1 MQLPDLKKETV
12 EQHIDFAWDTFTK
25 GFGTYTSLGD
35 AQEKAHAIMK
45 DFDVIDF
52 LLEEEIDEKA
62 TEYWNEYWSKYQWVG
77 KIDG

>member
-12 EQHIDFAWDTFTK
+12 EQHIDFAWDTFTL

-52 LLEEEIDEKA
+52 LLEEEIDEQVQ
-62 TEYWNEYWSKYQWVG
+62 EMWNDYWSKYL
-77 KIDG
+77 

>member
-12 EQHIDFAWDTFTK
+12 EQHIDFAWDTFAL
-25 GFGTYTSLGD
+25 GFGTYTSLGE

-52 LLEEEIDEKA
+52 LLEEEIDEQVK
-62 TEYWNEYWSKYQWVG
+62 EMWNDYWSKYL
-77 KIDG
+77 

>member
-35 AQEKAHAIMK
+35 AQEKAHVIMK
-45 DFDVIDF
+45 NFEIIDF
-52 LLEEEIDEKA
+52 LLKEEKDEKA
-62 TEYWNEYWSKYQWVG
+62 KEYWNEYWSKY
-77 KIDG
+77 K

>member
-1 MQLPDLKKETV
+1 MQLPNLKKETV

-45 DFDVIDF
+45 DYEVIYF
-52 LLEEEIDEKA
+52 LLE
-62 TEYWNEYWSKYQWVG
+62 
-77 KIDG
+77 